1 MHMTDPPS
9 YKENVHFTHMKSHS
23 EAPMLSSGE
32 AAEGSLGK
40 KASEWRVVNWSVD
53 QIGNNF
59 GINSTEERWAL
70 MNGQQKILPATQSVI
85 NNWEEFCLRQR

>member
-40 KASEWRVVNWSVD
+40 KASEWRVVN
-53 QIGNNF
+53 
-59 GINSTEERWAL
+59 
-70 MNGQQKILPATQSVI
+70 
-85 NNWEEFCLRQR
+85 